1 MAQIRIDKSGE
12 ESIVSGHLWVF
23 SNQVRHRP
31 SDIADGELVEI
42 VNEKER
48 FLGIG
53 TYNSKSLIMVRLL
66 TRERE
71 AVDESFFARRIEG
84 ALSLRGGRF
93 GESFRAVNS
102 ESDFLPGLIVD
113 KYENHLVV
121 QLLTAGMEGLKSVIL
136 GSLKSVFDPRAIVV
150 RNDSPS
156 RKEEGLPLYVEVGHG
171 EVEKEK
177 VITVGPLRF
186 LVDIMS
192 GHKTGFYFDQRENRL
207 LMSGYAPGRTVL
219 DCFSYTGGFGLHAL
233 HAGARSVTFVDAS
246 SQALDLCRENIRLN
260 GLAGG
265 RFVKADAFD
274 FMKNSPDFYDLV
286 VVDPPSFIKS
296 KKKLKEGERGYIDLN
311 KKALRRVV
319 SGGHLFTFSCSHNM
333 KRSRFRDLLRIA
345 AYGTADLYLLEELGQ
360 AGDHPVLLTI
370 PETDYLKGLVLRV
383 KKRSK

>member
-1 MAQIRIDKSGE
+1 
-12 ESIVSGHLWVF
+12 
-23 SNQVRHRP
+23 
-31 SDIADGELVEI
+31 
-42 VNEKER
+42 
-48 FLGIG
+48 
-53 TYNSKSLIMVRLL
+53 
-66 TRERE
+66 
-71 AVDESFFARRIEG
+71 
-84 ALSLRGGRF
+84 
-93 GESFRAVNS
+93 
-102 ESDFLPGLIVD
+102 
-113 KYENHLVV
+113 
-121 QLLTAGMEGLKSVIL
+121 MEGLKSVIL

-207 LMSGYAPGRTVL
+207 LMSGYAQGRTVL

-246 SQALDLCRENIRLN
+246 SQALDLCRENVRLN

-319 SGGHLFTFSCSHNM
+319 SDGHLFTFSCSHNM